1 MRTKVS
7 ADVERV
13 LQRCFV
19 EVRKSGHHFAT
30 VEHMILEL
38 LKETPVVDHLK
49 ASSINTDALRTALE
63 RFVAKMDA
71 QSGAE
76 TDAEPT
82 SEFQRV
88 VQKAILGAQSS
99 GNREVSLIDGE
110 VSLIDVLISIAAERE
125 SLFGKRGLTARSRGM
140 RARAPR
146 APHRGR

>member
-49 ASSINTDALRTALE
+49 ASSINTDALRAALE
-63 RFVAKMDA
+63 RFVSKMDA

-99 GNREVSLIDGE
+99 GNREVSLID
-110 VSLIDVLISIAAERE
+110 VLISIAAERE
-125 SLFGKRGLTARSRGM
+125 SLFGKRGLTVRSRGT
-140 RARAPR
+140 RVRAPR